1 MLSTA
6 SESAL
11 RTKACKGRFPI
22 DLISGHR
29 DIRNKESF
37 FSNDLNDYLKLFR
50 CGQGVW
56 MSQYR
61 SHNAAVKAL
70 VPPSQLLVYKV
81 GEGWER
87 LCQFL
92 QVEVPHSA
100 FPHENKAGQAGNIV
114 EKYLKYQVFR
124 QAESE
129 VRRAFL
135 TLGLGLSVTV
145 SAGWLLLNM
154 SLRLTEHGGTHEMM
168 GKWQAWIEENV
179 IATGLEFLK
188 NF

>member
-1 MLSTA
+1 MYNMMLSTA

-29 DIRNKESF
+29 DICNKESF

-70 VPPSQLLVYKV
+70 VPPSQLLVYRV

-100 FPHENKAGQAGNIV
+100 FPHENKAGEAGNIV
-114 EKYLKYQVFR
+114 EKYHNFHIFR
-124 QAESE
+124 RAESE
-129 VRRAFL
+129 VRGGLL
-135 TLGLGLSVTV
+135 TLGLTV
-145 SAGWLLLNM
+145 SASLIAGWLLLNK
-154 SLRLTEHGGTHEMM
+154 SLRLSM
-168 GKWQAWIEENV
+168 K
-179 IATGLEFLK
+179 
-188 NF
+188 